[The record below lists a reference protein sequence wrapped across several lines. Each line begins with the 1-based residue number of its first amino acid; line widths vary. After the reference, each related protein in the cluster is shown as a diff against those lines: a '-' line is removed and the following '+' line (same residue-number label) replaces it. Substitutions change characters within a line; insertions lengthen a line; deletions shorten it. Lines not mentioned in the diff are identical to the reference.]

1 MTLLRLQCE
10 LLMRRLGWTGAL
22 AALLAAAAAVV
33 QLGLLPAERAQSAE
47 LSRRLAAL
55 KQPPTPAEDANSTNR
70 ERLQVFNAL
79 MPPASQYPA
88 ALRVLFDLAA
98 ERNLVATQADY
109 TAQPSDD
116 GGYVAYDVVLPL
128 KGPYPQIR
136 AFIGD
141 ALLHLPTLAVQG
153 VAFSRDDA
161 RAAEVQASLRLR
173 LYLRSGT

>member
-1 MTLLRLQCE
+1 MKHLRLRGE
-10 LLMRRLGWTGAL
+10 LLMRRLGWPGAL
-22 AALLAAAAAVV
+22 TALLAAAAAVV
-33 QLGLLPAERAQSAE
+33 QFGLLPAERAQSVD
-47 LSRRLAAL
+47 LSRRLVVL
-55 KQPPTPAEDANSTNR
+55 KQPPTPAEDADSTNR

-79 MPPASQYPA
+79 MPPASQYPGV
-88 ALRVLFDLAA
+88 LRYLFDLAA
-98 ERNLVATQADY
+98 EHNLVATQAEY
-109 TAQPSDD
+109 TAQSSDE
-116 GGYVAYDVVLPL
+116 GGYVAYDVVLPM

-173 LYLRSGT
+173 LYLRSGA